1 MRVIHVEEE
10 IREIEKGI
18 QRSYGRNAATV
29 GGNVSDLH
37 DLHQRIAQRKNKK
50 KLCLILLWISW
61 IVKIK

>member
-50 KLCLILLWISW
+50 NC
-61 IVKIK
+61 V